1 MKGLGLVTNFL
12 ILTAELFV
20 KVKETNSFRAPS
32 FATRQSIPQRTRSN
46 VRSAL
51 TRRYL
56 TTDVF
61 MSPFFDMNPVFSV
74 EQPALFCTMY
84 WLAANMV
91 YLLRRSCIRN
101 MSTTKLLQIRLAREN
116 GVTIPLY
123 FTNLLVWQ
131 IFVNFLFPMLEP
143 TSRLFGYV
151 SFYYFYP
158 NASGMG
164 IIFEPV
170 AVQGLHMNKRAKH
183 QIRLDW
189 HRFSVNVGPPGRD
202 GFRHP
207 PSVERNMPH
216 LDVPKLGWKH
226 WPWRRKHHV

>member
-1 MKGLGLVTNFL
+1 MKGRGLGLL
-12 ILTAELFV
+12 LTLFV
-20 KVKETNSFRAPS
+20 NVKETNSFRAPS
-32 FATRQSIPQRTRSN
+32 FATRQNMSQKIKSTVQP
-46 VRSAL
+46 AL

-56 TTDVF
+56 TMDAL
-61 MSPFFDMNPVFSV
+61 MSPFFDVSPVFSAK
-74 EQPALFCTMY
+74 QPAPFFTMY
-84 WLAANMV
+84 WLAANTV

-101 MSTTKLLQIRLAREN
+101 MSTTKLLQIRLTREN
-116 GVTIPLY
+116 GVTIPLCL
-123 FTNLLVWQ
+123 TNLLIWQ
-131 IFVNFLFPMLEP
+131 LFVNFLFPMLEP

-170 AVQGLHMNKRAKH
+170 AVQGLNMSKRAKH

-189 HRFSVNVGPPGRD
+189 HRFSVNIGPPGRD

-207 PSVERNMPH
+207 PSVERNLPH